1 MQEAM
6 LHTVANT
13 LKANNVAALPAR
25 AEAVMAENKAMSK
38 ELEDIKAKVAA
49 SKVTSLFDNAETVGD
64 VKIASA
70 YFTGTSGDTLRGMC
84 DTIRDN
90 AKAAAV
96 AVLVGK
102 SDDKI
107 TMAVTVT
114 KDAQAKGLKAGNL
127 VKEIAKLAGG
137 SGGGRADNAMAGVK
151 EIFKIDEAIAQVPS
165 IIARMIAH

>member
-1 MQEAM
+1 MKI
-6 LHTVANT
+6 NW
-13 LKANNVAALPAR
+13 
-25 AEAVMAENKAMSK
+25 
-38 ELEDIKAKVAA
+38 KVRFKNPVFWFNLAA
-49 SKVTSLFDNAETVGD
+49 SIFLDNAETVGD

-114 KDAQAKGLKAGNL
+114 KDAQITSPKSRCLSLSLKDC
-127 VKEIAKLAGG
+127 
-137 SGGGRADNAMAGVK
+137 S
-151 EIFKIDEAIAQVPS
+151 P
-165 IIARMIAH
+165 

>member
-1 MQEAM
+1 M

-13 LKANNVAALPAR
+13 LKANNVAALPVR

-96 AVLVGK
+96 AVLVSK

-107 TMAVTVT
+107 TMPLPWPRTLRQRV
-114 KDAQAKGLKAGNL
+114 
-127 VKEIAKLAGG
+127 
-137 SGGGRADNAMAGVK
+137 
-151 EIFKIDEAIAQVPS
+151 
-165 IIARMIAH
+165 

>member
-84 DTIRDN
+84 DTIRDS

-127 VKEIAKLAGG
+127 VKEISAIAGG
-137 SGGGRADNAMAGVK
+137 KGGGKPDFAMAGLK
-151 EIFKIDEAIAQVPS
+151 DETKIDEALAAVKS
-165 IIARMIAH
+165 IVEKQLG